1 MICAHIPVFF
11 IGCVQSSAVAL
22 RALLARP
29 EVKVCGVLTLQSST
43 FNADFVNIAEIA
55 SGAGVPVHYAEET
68 DSQKLVSL
76 LRESGSQVVFTI
88 GWSRLIRAEILDI
101 PLHGV
106 VGFHPAALPQNRGRH
121 PLIWALALGLDQTA
135 STLFLMDEGADSGPI
150 LSQIR
155 VPITPQ
161 DDARSLYD
169 KVLALLPKQI
179 DSIIDQLIMGELD
192 PLPQNHMR
200 ATVWRKRGAPDGLID
215 WRMSAE
221 AVHNLTRALTRPYI
235 GAEFRYGS
243 GLAKLWCCEVV
254 ADDVPRNAEPGK
266 VLAVEARGPVIKTG
280 MGAGGGAVRLLETEN
295 CPSLRKGDYL

>member
-1 MICAHIPVFF
+1 MICARIPVFF

-29 EVKVCGVLTLQSST
+29 EIKVSGVLTLQSST
-43 FNADFVNIAEIA
+43 FNADFVDIAEIA
-55 SGAGVPVHYAEET
+55 SKFGVPVYYAEAT
-68 DSQKLVSL
+68 DAQKLASL
-76 LRESGSQVVFTI
+76 LRQNGSEVVFTI
-88 GWSRLIRAEILDI
+88 GWSQLIGAEILDI
-101 PLHGV
+101 PRHGV

-135 STLFLMDEGADSGPI
+135 STLFVMDDGVDSGPI
-150 LSQIR
+150 LSQMR
-155 VPITPQ
+155 VSITPQ
-161 DDARSLYD
+161 DDAQGLYD

-179 DSIIDQLIMGELD
+179 DNIIDRLMTGELD
-192 PLPQNHMR
+192 PLPQNHMQ

-235 GAEFRYGS
+235 GAEFRYGT
-243 GLAKLWCCEVV
+243 GLAKLWRCEVV
-254 ADDVPRNAEPGK
+254 AGDVPRNAEPGK
-266 VLAVEARGPVIKTG
+266 VLEVEARGPIIKTG

-295 CPSLRKGDYL
+295 CPNLNKGDYL